1 MRFKSVIGA
10 FIFVVVASIAALL
23 VFIQTKSFGKL
34 VTRVVSDVSQRRLN
48 TSVRV
53 KSFSLSFFPPGIEL
67 NRVQVRKTFSP
78 EESFA
83 GEFGKIGFYIGVIEA
98 EEKKLTLGEIRI
110 SDSHVRYTAPESTE
124 ELTEIDPLLI
134 NRIFELPERSP
145 ITVDTLIVENV
156 KVVHNYEVADVRRLK
171 IFRQGKSFVTRFH
184 LANLRPS
191 PESEFSVDEIWGDG
205 EISRTS
211 INLYRLKVLHDVQT
225 FLVKGSVTDYHKL
238 RGSSASF
245 NGEVQLYLRQ
255 LGREAFMP
263 DLIRFSDGQA
273 RVNFSLTYENRA
285 LGAKADLVA
294 KAFRS
299 NVVHASDLRANL
311 ELREEK
317 LFIDTMNLEDGRQQA
332 SLVSRALVYDFATHA
347 LLPAPLTVSVKEFS
361 FNNALRVL
369 GPKLDPLK
377 GEMTGQLRFDYKNDD
392 LYFRP
397 ADGFVVRNLALVT
410 GTEKP
415 FTVLRIKRAML
426 AGADLAVVGG
436 ELRIALG
443 ATLPNS
449 KFSVKGFLN
458 KKQLRFDIKDGA
470 VDLED
475 FGNLANLDVK
485 GIGTLD
491 VTVTG
496 SLDRTLINLSGK
508 TRGFEVLGYRLDQT
522 EKSISV
528 DLAEAEVQINK
539 MESRYGS
546 TSLSGNGTVNYR
558 TSDIALGISSSNAT
572 AADLP
577 QILFPVFKDLDFLP
591 SDLDYK
597 ARVDVDI
604 FGKYRLDDLRIRS
617 RVDLTD
623 LLAYGETFSTAA
635 FEISLA
641 QRLLQFRN
649 IVAEK
654 GRGRIAGNV
663 GFGLGTKSLKL
674 DVHWD
679 NMELASLELS
689 KRLGLNL
696 NSGFAGKIAGGGFLD
711 DYTLN
716 LETLA
721 YDTRTPHH
729 RFEDSSVALTIQP
742 KRLAGKVNLLGGI
755 ATSQFSLA
763 LQKGI
768 ASDFQFRLRT
778 PELKPLLVAFLGQH
792 LEREPFTGRI
802 DVEGATTFKD
812 GFRNLD
818 LTASLKNLEFSHPE
832 FNVSYAS
839 QRPEFVVRDSVIQRW
854 ALSIAQPDLTL
865 QTRGEGEFGKRVALG
880 QDGKLN
886 AKILDILMA
895 PLLSAEGT
903 IHAQTKVDGSG
914 TDFSFSL
921 SSSAEKLDL
930 SVDQLPV
937 QLNAISYDVRYAGD
951 QLSIQKLSATLDN
964 GSVNLQG
971 DVFFDEA
978 HPDVNLKFSL
988 DKAEVPILGK
998 SALNLSGEGIILGNN
1013 YPYTLG
1019 GEIVVNKA
1027 LIVNELN
1034 EFSSKSAGFSQ
1045 VRFLPKNQESPVGK
1059 LLTLN
1064 LTVKAET
1071 PARITNSLMDVAL
1084 AGEVRIF
1091 GSPSR
1096 LRGEGRLSA
1105 PTNSSRIFFKNNEYQ
1120 IASADINFNP
1130 KKDLANPDFD
1140 IQALTIISSYKVYPK
1155 AYGDLERFNFDLTS
1169 EPALPRSS
1177 ILSLIAFG
1185 YTDEIQNS
1193 LKPQDQQSLTQVG
1206 VGSFVFDR
1214 FKISDILNK
1223 QFGLQVN
1230 LGTVIEQSNSDSL
1243 LSGRSQD
1250 GGGPQGPGA
1259 LGRTRSATRIELKKR
1274 LDEALTLSVS
1284 STMGGSIGQRQS
1296 MNLNYGLSKNIQVE
1310 GVYELRTNEEG
1321 EADIIYNSIGG
1332 DLKFRRTFK

>member
-1 MRFKSVIGA
+1 MRFKSVLGA
-10 FIFVVVASIAALL
+10 FIFVLLASSIAFL

-34 VTRVVSDVSQRRLN
+34 VTRVVSDVSQKRFN

-67 NRVQVRKTFSP
+67 NRVQVRKKFSSV
-78 EESFA
+78 ESFA
-83 GEFGKIGFYIGVIEA
+83 GEFGKIGFYIGVIES

-110 SDSHVRYTAPESTE
+110 VDSHIRYVSAETKDEIK
-124 ELTEIDPLLI
+124 EIDPLLI
-134 NRIFELPERSP
+134 NKIFDLPERSP
-145 ITVDTLIVENV
+145 ITVDTLIVENA
-156 KVVHNYEVADVRRLK
+156 KVVLNYDLADIRRLK
-171 IFRQGKSFVTRFH
+171 IFRERKSFITRFH
-184 LANLRPS
+184 LANLKPS
-191 PESEFSVDEIWGDG
+191 ASSDLVIDEIWGDG
-205 EISRTS
+205 EISRTN
-211 INLYRLKVLHDVQT
+211 ITLYRLKVLHDVQT
-225 FLVKGSVTDYHKL
+225 LLLKGTIKDYYKL
-238 RGSSASF
+238 LGSSASF
-245 NGEVQLYLRQ
+245 NGETQLYLGP
-255 LGREAFMP
+255 LGKEAFMP
-263 DLIRFSDGQA
+263 DIIRLLGGQA
-273 RVNFSLTYENRA
+273 RVNFALSYEERDLSA
-285 LGAKADLVA
+285 TAD
-294 KAFRS
+294 
-299 NVVHASDLRANL
+299 VVASDLRSNFVHSSDLRASL
-311 ELREEK
+311 ELKGNK
-317 LFIDTMNLEDGRQQA
+317 LFLDKLTLVHERQQA
-332 SLVSRALVYDFATHA
+332 ALLTRAVVYDLSKRS
-347 LLPAPLTVSVKEFS
+347 LLPATLSVSVKDFS
-361 FNNALRVL
+361 LNNALRVL
-369 GPKLDPLK
+369 GPKLEPLK
-377 GEMTGQLRFDYKNDD
+377 GELTGRLRFDYRNED
-392 LYFRP
+392 LYFKP
-397 ADGFVVRNLALVT
+397 EDGFVVRNLALVT
-410 GTEKP
+410 GSEKP
-415 FTVLRIKRAML
+415 FTVLRIKRALL

-436 ELRIALG
+436 EFRMAMG

-449 KFSVKGFLN
+449 KFSVQGFVNENRLN
-458 KKQLRFDIKDGA
+458 FEIKNGA

-475 FGNLANLDVK
+475 FGNIANLDVK
-485 GIGTLD
+485 GVGTLD
-491 VTVTG
+491 VKVTG
-496 SLDRTLINLSGK
+496 SLDRTLINLTGK
-508 TRGFEVLGYRLDQT
+508 TSGFEVLGYKLDQT
-522 EKSISV
+522 NKSISV
-528 DLAEAEVQINK
+528 DLDEAEVQINR
-539 MESRYGS
+539 MESHYGS
-546 TSLSGNGTVNYR
+546 TNLSGNGTVNYR
-558 TSDIALGISSSNAT
+558 TGDIALGISSRDAT
-572 AADLP
+572 ATDLP
-577 QILFPVFKDLDFLP
+577 QILSPVFKNLDFLP
-591 SDLDYK
+591 PDLNYK

-617 RVDLTD
+617 RIGLTD
-623 LLAYGETFSTAA
+623 LISYGESFSSAVFDIT
-635 FEISLA
+635 LA
-641 QRLLQFRN
+641 NQLLEFRN

-654 GRGRIAGNV
+654 GRGLIAGNV
-663 GFGLGTKSLKL
+663 GIGLQNKSLKL

-679 NMELASLELS
+679 NMQLSQFELS

-696 NSGFAGKIAGGGFLD
+696 NSGFAGKISGGGFLD

-716 LETLA
+716 LESVA
-721 YDTRTPHH
+721 FDTRTPTY
-729 RFEDSSVALTIQP
+729 RFDDSRVALTIQP
-742 KRLAGKVNLLGGI
+742 KRVAGKLMLLGGI

-768 ASDFQFRLRT
+768 ASDLRFRLRT
-778 PELKPLLVAFLGQH
+778 EELKPLLVAFVGQH

-802 DVEGATTFKD
+802 DVEGETSFKD
-812 GFRNLD
+812 GFHNLD
-818 LTASLKNLEFSHPE
+818 LTATLKTLVFSHPD
-832 FNVSYAS
+832 FNVSYS
-839 QRPEFVVRDSVIQRW
+839 SLTPEFVVRDSVVQRW
-854 ALSIAQPDLTL
+854 ALSITQPDLTL
-865 QTRGEGEFGKRVALG
+865 TTRGEGVFGRRMSLIQEG
-880 QDGKLN
+880 QFN
-886 AKILDILMA
+886 AKILEILIA
-895 PLLSAEGT
+895 PLLSADGS
-903 IHAQTKVDGSG
+903 IQALARVDGAG
-914 TDFSFSL
+914 TDFSLSL
-921 SSSAEKLDL
+921 ASNSENLDL
-930 SVDQLPV
+930 SVDNMPV
-937 QLNAISYDVRYAGD
+937 QLNAISYDVRYANAH
-951 QLSIQKLSATLDN
+951 LAVQKLSAALDN
-964 GSVNLQG
+964 GSINMRG
-971 DVFFDEA
+971 DVFFENKD
-978 HPDVNLKFSL
+978 PDVNLKFNL
-988 DKAEVPILGK
+988 DRAEVPILGK
-998 SALNLSGEGIILGNN
+998 SAVNLSGEGIILGNS
-1013 YPYTLG
+1013 YPYTVG

-1034 EFSSKSAGFSQ
+1034 EFSSRSAGFSQ

-1059 LLTLN
+1059 MFNLN

-1071 PARITNSLMDVAL
+1071 PVRITNSLMDVAL
-1084 AGEVRIF
+1084 AGEVRMF

-1120 IASADINFNP
+1120 IVSADINFNP
-1130 KKDLANPDFD
+1130 KKDLSNPDFD

-1321 EADIIYNSIGG
+1321 EADLNFNSIGG